1 MNQQFVSGM
10 EGPNAGNNDE
20 PQFSL
25 LSSGGQVDCH
35 RCTQAGAIHVADI
48 RQIQD
53 DPLRFRDEPDTV
65 VSMSSFGRKCPRHDA
80 IQSTLNVYGSKA
92 GFDLG
97 PYPKSVSF
105 YLFLSNLQS
114 AGAGKSL
121 EETLSSL

>member
-1 MNQQFVSGM
+1 MNQQFVSGV
-10 EGPNAGNNDE
+10 EGPNAEDNDE

-35 RCTQAGAIHVADI
+35 QCTQAGAIHVADI

-53 DPLRFRDEPDTV
+53 DPLRFRDEPRTV
-65 VSMSSFGRKCPRHDA
+65 VCSMSSFGRKCRRHDA
-80 IQSTLNVYGSKA
+80 IQSTLDVYGSKA

-105 YLFLSNLQS
+105 HVFLSNLQS
-114 AGAGKSL
+114 RGAAKSL
-121 EETLSSL
+121 EEL

>member
-1 MNQQFVSGM
+1 MM
-10 EGPNAGNNDE
+10 
-20 PQFSL
+20 SL
-25 LSSGGQVDCH
+25 NSHCCRLADKWTAHQ
-35 RCTQAGAIHVADI
+35 CTQAGAIHVADI
-48 RQIQD
+48 RQLQD
-53 DPLRFRDEPDTV
+53 DPLRFRDEPGTV

-80 IQSTLNVYGSKA
+80 IQSTLDVYGSKP

-121 EETLSSL
+121 EELSVHCSPATAIPILPH